1 LGRLPCKSSF
11 LFVTSE
17 EFELFGLLFVFW
29 EGKNSTGIFLMINYE
44 IMEKAYI
51 GVILKKIVFYFLWI
65 VITRSMKHVEYGIDC
80 KHDLILE
87 PDAVIIT

>member
-1 LGRLPCKSSF
+1 
-11 LFVTSE
+11 
-17 EFELFGLLFVFW
+17 
-29 EGKNSTGIFLMINYE
+29 MINYE